1 MDQDRAKLNSI
12 FRDVDNAFRA
22 GDMPALVAAL
32 GAPDDFPN
40 CLMPHALGVGD
51 YPLDYAIAWS
61 PLPFIIELIE
71 AGAAT
76 NGDADDGFPSLFTA
90 LSSDRIDRLKVLELL
105 LENGADVGQRGIND
119 WTPLHYAVM
128 QRDLPAVEILL
139 DHGADPTVPTRID
152 DCTTPMEDAIATGFT
167 EAAALMASGSRPTRS
182 SSDQVESPDRR

>member
-1 MDQDRAKLNSI
+1 MNTDRAKLNRL
-12 FRDVDNAFRA
+12 FRDVDDAFRA

-32 GAPDDFPN
+32 GAPADFPA
-40 CLMPHALGVGD
+40 CRMPQALGVGD
-51 YPLDYAIAWS
+51 FPLDYAIAWS

-76 NGDADDGFPSLFTA
+76 NGKADDGFPSLFTA
-90 LSSDRIDRLKVLELL
+90 LSSDRIDRLRVLELL

-139 DHGADPTVPTRID
+139 DHGADPTTPTRID
-152 DCTTPMEDAIATGFT
+152 DCTTPLEDAEATGFT
-167 EAAALMASGSRPTRS
+167 EAAALMAAKPRRPSGA
-182 SSDQVESPDRR
+182 